1 MTGACRKP
9 QGLCGFSWKVVRRA
23 TFVVD
28 QDLLDFGKH
37 AMVSCG
43 KQGEDK
49 IHNADVRADTDHK
62 NRLYPVAAGPLHHS
76 IGSVGLKGSDEAV
89 DAVLANQRCLWF
101 ILQPLEFRNQFLLA
115 AAAFVG
121 HRIEKH
127 GSNVWLVNTGW
138 NGGSAQSGAKRI
150 SIKDTR
156 AIITAIL
163 NGSIENSQYQ
173 RDVVFGLQIPETLDG
188 VDSNILK
195 RFSDLITQAKKMQEK
210 MKETQEALKKIE
222 VEGISGGNAIRVI
235 MNGDGELKK
244 ISLDENLL
252 KESKEIVEDLIVA
265 AHNDA
270 KSKLKKKTSE
280 EISKVTGGVS
290 LPPGFKLP
298 F

>member
-1 MTGACRKP
+1 MT
-9 QGLCGFSWKVVRRA
+9 
-23 TFVVD
+23 
-28 QDLLDFGKH
+28 DF
-37 AMVSCG
+37 
-43 KQGEDK
+43 
-49 IHNADVRADTDHK
+49 N
-62 NRLYPVAAGPLHHS
+62 
-76 IGSVGLKGSDEAV
+76 
-89 DAVLANQRCLWF
+89 
-101 ILQPLEFRNQFLLA
+101 
-115 AAAFVG
+115 
-121 HRIEKH
+121 
-127 GSNVWLVNTGW
+127 
-138 NGGSAQSGAKRI
+138 
-150 SIKDTR
+150 
-156 AIITAIL
+156 
-163 NGSIENSQYQ
+163 
-173 RDVVFGLQIPETLDG
+173 
-188 VDSNILK
+188 
-195 RFSDLITQAKKMQEK
+195 DLITQAKKMQEK